1 MRGKRPTRSLSAKPT
16 RIIPA
21 HAGQTIELVAQSG
34 RSADHPR
41 ACGANRLI
49 SVAAACRADHPR
61 ACGAN
66 WIMMSMLLW
75 IVGSSPRMRGKLR
88 VVVLAG
94 LVERIIPA
102 HAGQTDGHGVE
113 PWSRSDHPRACGAT
127 DHGRFEVAHRAG
139 SSPRM
144 RGKHL
149 GCLARRPSLRI
160 IPAHAGQTIVPQ
172 CPRTMCPDHPR
183 ACGANHGH

>member
-102 HAGQTDGHGVE
+102 HAGQTTTDA
-113 PWSRSDHPRACGAT
+113 SRLPIAPDHPRACGANIL
-127 DHGRFEVAHRAG
+127 DASPGAHPSG

-144 RGKHL
+144 RGKL
-149 GCLARRPSLRI
+149 LFRNVREPCARI
-160 IPAHAGQTIVPQ
+160 IPAHAGQTRGQ
-172 CPRTMCPDHPR
+172 EET
-183 ACGANHGH
+183 